1 MGVREIEDWTFF
13 DFREFGGGNEDGAY
27 NLSND
32 FTAFRVPMHCLIA
45 EYCPVGE
52 LLATGEDMQDRM

>member
-1 MGVREIEDWTFF
+1 MEVREIEYWTFF

-27 NLSND
+27 NLSNH
-32 FTAFRVPMHCLIA
+32 FTVFHVPMRCLVA

-52 LLATGEDMQDRM
+52 LLTTREDMQDRM